1 MTREEFVKKFEVLK
15 EHNDQAMAIG
25 DALGKHLL
33 DGAPVVAYGGF
44 LEQHYIELLAELS
57 GITKEMISALL
68 YEGPSMHYY
77 GEQSNGHHAIEV
89 NVVTAEDLWDFY
101 QLCDEYDETKKQKQ
115 VLLYDEPTM
124 CMRAEY
130 PCTPDEAF
138 YPQDKPKN
146 DK

>member
-1 MTREEFVKKFEVLK
+1 MTREDFVKKFDVLK

-33 DGAPVVAYGGF
+33 DGTPVVAYGGF

-57 GITKEMISALL
+57 GIDKAIISALL

-101 QLCDEYDETKKQKQ
+101 ALCDEYDNEKRNRE
-115 VLLYDEPTM
+115 VLLYD
-124 CMRAEY
+124 
-130 PCTPDEAF
+130 TPNKEGGRYVVTIDID
-138 YPQDKPKN
+138 QN

>member
-15 EHNDQAMAIG
+15 AHNDQAMAIG

-33 DGAPVVAYGGF
+33 DGSPVVAYGGF

-57 GITKEMISALL
+57 GIAKEGISALL

-77 GEQSNGHHAIEV
+77 GEEKNGHHAIET

-101 QLCDEYDETKKQKQ
+101 QRCDEYDANKKEQ
-115 VLLYDEPTM
+115 VFLLYD
-124 CMRAEY
+124 
-130 PCTPDEAF
+130 
-138 YPQDKPKN
+138 KPVK
-146 DK
+146 